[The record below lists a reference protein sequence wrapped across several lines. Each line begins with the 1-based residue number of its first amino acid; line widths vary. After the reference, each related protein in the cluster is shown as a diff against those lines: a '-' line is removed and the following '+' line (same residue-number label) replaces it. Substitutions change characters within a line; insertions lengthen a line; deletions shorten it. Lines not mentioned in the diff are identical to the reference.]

1 MVLSVTFEHVVR
13 QTCNQR
19 ASLHKL
25 IIGKSIVITDRCL
38 VALRITE
45 HFSMSRLVTRWT
57 ALRPRLPVASVLAM
71 PKLPQLTYRPRTLS
85 TKPKPSECER
95 STSRWPK
102 LSQLTHRSRTLPVKP
117 KSSGF
122 TEQHPKF
129 PQFTQ
134 RPRTL
139 AVKPKPSELR
149 STFPW
154 LFMATLLLVAVCIVV
169 SIAVD
174 PILGLFIGLV
184 YAIILW

>member
-1 MVLSVTFEHVVR
+1 MVISVTFEHVVR

-25 IIGKSIVITDRCL
+25 IIGKSIVTTDRCL

-95 STSRWPK
+95 SASRWPK

-117 KSSGF
+117 K
-122 TEQHPKF
+122 
-129 PQFTQ
+129 
-134 RPRTL
+134 
-139 AVKPKPSELR
+139 PSERER
-149 STFPW
+149 STSLRP
-154 LFMATLLLVAVCIVV
+154 TDILLLCLCVVACCLLRVI
-169 SIAVD
+169 D
-174 PILGLFIGLV
+174 PLLSMFVGWVTAIL
-184 YAIILW
+184 LW